1 MRLVD
6 LSGPAALRRRVDVD
20 VVASPVTELLL
31 STLAVLDDAPDEFDV
46 GIARLKELGDTAGQD
61 LLADLKN
68 LIGDG
73 PKLLIMMLP
82 VLAEVDDPTD
92 VEAFLERLRQTD
104 PAELWAIIMAHFAD
118 GWADATEDTIRR
130 ASLGDDTARTVLR
143 DAACEDDNCP
153 AFIPLLLDTDTTAL
167 HAGVIEIL
175 ERWRDAVLPA
185 LEREGLPAMQRDAA
199 AKRELADQVDLA
211 ELVLTATNGLEW
223 VHDPTIERV
232 LLLPSFVF
240 RPWVVV
246 TEWGGTRVIAYPVA
260 DEHLA
265 LPSSAPPP
273 SLVKLFKALGDEG
286 RLRLLQR
293 MRSGP
298 ISLTEASTELDV
310 SKPTAHHHL
319 AILRQAGLVTIFEQ
333 GRTKSYSLRGEPP
346 ALAQESLA
354 RYLDAADGVEVDV
367 SAGSA

>member
-6 LSGPAALRRRVDVD
+6 LSGPATARRNIAVEII
-20 VVASPVTELLL
+20 ATPATELLL
-31 STLAVLDDAPDEFDV
+31 STLAVLNEAPDEFDI
-46 GIARLKELGDTAGQD
+46 GAGRLEALAEVAGPELI
-61 LLADLKN
+61 ADLQN

-73 PKLLIMMLP
+73 PKLMMMLLP
-82 VLAEVDDPTD
+82 VLADVEDPTD
-92 VEAFLERLRQTD
+92 VDGLLAELRSFD
-104 PAELWAIIMAHFAD
+104 PSELWAIIMAHFAD

-130 ASLGDDTARTVLR
+130 ASQGDETSRTVLR
-143 DAACEDDNCP
+143 DAACNDDSCP
-153 AFIPLLLDTDTTAL
+153 AFIRLLLDTNTTEL
-167 HAGVIEIL
+167 HAGVVDVL
-175 ERWRDAVLPA
+175 GRWRDAVLPN
-185 LEREGLPAMQRDAA
+185 LEHEGLAAMQRDAA
-199 AKRELADQVDLA
+199 AKRALAGEVDLA

-223 VHDPTIERV
+223 TSDPRIRRV
-232 LLLPSFVF
+232 LLLPSYVF

-273 SLVKLFKALGDEG
+273 SLVKLFKSLGDEG

-298 ISLTEASTELDV
+298 ISLTEAATELDV

-319 AILRQAGLVTIFEQ
+319 AILRQAGLVTISEQ
-333 GRTKSYSLRGEPP
+333 GRTKNYALRSDPP
-346 ALAQESLA
+346 EQAQDGLS
-354 RYLDAADGVEVDV
+354 RYLAAADQPTAEN
-367 SAGSA
+367 AGSA